1 MTTTKSG
8 TPTKV
13 PPQSAASTRT
23 AAETAGDARP
33 MLDLTDEGL
42 AAEVTEVGPTL
53 APPSTGAGVAAAG
66 ETEAAAGT
74 WISNVTINA
83 LWTINQPRNAWA
95 NVVGTGWRRIYAG
108 SDGAF
113 QALCTLASQAR
124 QTNRPCNVRVEA
136 DGMIHEIYLW

>member
-8 TPTKV
+8 APTKV
-13 PPQSAASTRT
+13 PPQTKAASST
-23 AAETAGDARP
+23 AVEAAGDARP
-33 MLDLTDEGL
+33 MLDLTDAGL
-42 AAEVTEVGPTL
+42 AAEVAEAGPTL
-53 APPSTGAGVAAAG
+53 APPSTGAGAAAAA
-66 ETEAAAGT
+66 ETDAAGA
-74 WISNVTINA
+74 WVSNVTINA